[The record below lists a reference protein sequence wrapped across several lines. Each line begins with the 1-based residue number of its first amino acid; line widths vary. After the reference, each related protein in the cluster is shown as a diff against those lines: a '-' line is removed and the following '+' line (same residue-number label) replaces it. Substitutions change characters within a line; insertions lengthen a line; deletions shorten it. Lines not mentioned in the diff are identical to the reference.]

1 MIRMAFAIAVAAFIF
16 AAGVGV
22 SHAAPIAPLP
32 AGVANDAASGNI
44 THVWCR
50 WGRCGWGPGWGY
62 RRWGYGYGRSWCYWH
77 PYRCGWR

>member
-22 SHAAPIAPLP
+22 SRAAPIAPLP

-50 WGRCGWGPGWGY
+50 WGRCGWGRGWGY
-62 RRWGYGYGRSWCYWH
+62 RRWGWGRGWCYWH
-77 PYRCGWR
+77 PRRCGW